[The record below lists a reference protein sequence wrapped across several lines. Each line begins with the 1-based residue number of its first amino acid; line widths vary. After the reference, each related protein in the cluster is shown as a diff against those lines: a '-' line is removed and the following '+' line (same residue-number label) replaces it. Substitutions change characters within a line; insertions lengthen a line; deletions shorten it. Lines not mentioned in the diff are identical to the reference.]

1 MEGQGTMII
10 SNNIILYIAGGLGF
24 FLAITLGFLFMI
36 SRKSQRVMQSML
48 DILLRPE
55 SVRVQDAS
63 RVLQTVL
70 AGEMA
75 KIEAAFKTIVDTLN
89 AQIAHADKLKN
100 QLTEQND
107 KLVATADDATKKL
120 VQMSGRLDNTL
131 DGMQSIVQSQSWNDV
146 STASDKFTANIN
158 ELMTQINT
166 TTTDT
171 TNKTSQIQGQI
182 DSWIASANELRQQ
195 LHNELESNTNQ
206 MQSLSENTDVLR
218 AKLHELSTTTVDDFN
233 SVKTASADY
242 SEIMKANNDM
252 LDTHLSKIDAF
263 SKQSKKLLANQT
275 NTIINTANVVSGQVR
290 LTESS
295 IEKQI
300 GKLSDAVE
308 ALTSSATATESAI
321 RGITKE
327 MTGLTNRF
335 DSEIKE
341 FASDVVSELKTVS
354 GVANTTLENTK
365 TAANAFSESVK
376 TMGTGVRETLIEMNT
391 AHTQLSGQSENLI
404 KMSRET
410 TEQLQ
415 PLSELIEK
423 YYTALPDLSRDSVVA
438 GETLGKI
445 VAELNATI
453 DRMKS
458 TVNES
463 TTAVSESATKLDEL
477 AGSSRQQMIDLMADY
492 AKAVD
497 TMQTLNN
504 QMMVARASA
513 PMEAIKAEPTQQQ
526 YGRVSTKDFL
536 AQSEK
541 VFAKMHEQS
550 LDLTRATGVEIP
562 DTIWKKY
569 HDGDKAIFSKW
580 LAKMLTAADKKQ
592 IREML
597 KNDSVFRSQATQFV
611 RSFDNIMNTSKS
623 VDNADKVATAL
634 LRTDLGKIYTA
645 LKGQI

>member
-1 MEGQGTMII
+1 MEGQGTMLI

-48 DILLRPE
+48 EILLHPE

-75 KIEAAFKTIVDTLN
+75 KIDSAFKAIVETLN
-89 AQIAHADKLKN
+89 AQIAHANELKK

-131 DGMQSIVQSQSWNDV
+131 EGMQTVVNSPSWLNV
-146 STASDKFTANIN
+146 TNASENFTTHIN
-158 ELMTQINT
+158 ELLTQIDT
-166 TTTDT
+166 ATQGATD
-171 TNKTSQIQGQI
+171 KTVAVQGQI
-182 DSWIASANELRQQ
+182 DSWIASANELHQK
-195 LHNELESNTNQ
+195 LHDEFESNTNQ
-206 MQSLSENTDVLR
+206 MQSLSENTDTLR
-218 AKLHELSTTTVDDFN
+218 TKLQELSTTTVDGFN
-233 SVKTASADY
+233 DVKTASSDY
-242 SEIMKANNDM
+242 SDIMKQNNDM
-252 LDTHLSKIDAF
+252 MDSHLAKIDVF
-263 SKQSKKLLANQT
+263 NKQSKKLLANQT

-365 TAANAFSESVK
+365 TAANAFSESVR

-423 YYTALPDLSRDSVVA
+423 YYSALPDLSRDSVAA

-463 TTAVSESATKLDEL
+463 TAAVSESATKLDEL
-477 AGSSRQQMIDLMADY
+477 AGSSRQQMIDLMSDY

-497 TMQTLNN
+497 TMQTLNK

-513 PMEAIKAEPTQQQ
+513 PMEAIKTAPAQQ

-541 VFAKMHEQS
+541 VFTKMHEQS

-611 RSFDNIMNTSKS
+611 RSFANVMTASES
-623 VDNADKVATAL
+623 VDNPDKIATAL

-645 LKGQI
+645 LKGHI

>member
-1 MEGQGTMII
+1 MEGQGTMLVA
-10 SNNIILYIAGGLGF
+10 NNIIIYIACGLGF
-24 FLAITLGFLFMI
+24 FLAISLFI
-36 SRKSQRVMQSML
+36 LFIVSRKSQRVMQSML

-75 KIEAAFKTIVDTLN
+75 KIDSAFKNIVETLN
-89 AQIAHADKLKN
+89 TQITHANELKK
-100 QLTEQND
+100 QLSEQND
-107 KLVATADDATKKL
+107 KLIATADDATKKL

-131 DGMQSIVQSQSWNDV
+131 DGMQTIVNSSSWSNV
-146 STASDKFTANIN
+146 TNAADKFTANIN
-158 ELMTQINT
+158 ELMAQIDT
-166 TTTDT
+166 TTQRTTD
-171 TNKTSQIQGQI
+171 KTAQIQGQI
-182 DSWIASANELRQQ
+182 DSWIASANELNQT
-195 LHNELESNTNQ
+195 LHTEFESNTNQ
-206 MQSLSENTDVLR
+206 MQSLSENTDTLCT
-218 AKLHELSTTTVDDFN
+218 KLQELSTTTADSFN
-233 SVKTASADY
+233 NVKTSASGY
-242 SEIMKANNDM
+242 SEIMQQNNDM
-252 LDTHLSKIDAF
+252 MDSHLNKLDVF
-263 SKQSKKLLANQT
+263 NKQSKKLLTNQT

-290 LTESS
+290 LTETS
-295 IEKQI
+295 IQKQI

-335 DSEIKE
+335 DTEIKE

-423 YYTALPDLSRDSVVA
+423 YFTALPDLSRDSVAA

-453 DRMKS
+453 DTMKS

-463 TTAVSESATKLDEL
+463 TSAVSKSAEKLDEL
-477 AGSSRQQMIDLMADY
+477 AGSSRQQMIDLMSDY

-497 TMQTLNN
+497 TMQTLNK

-513 PMEAIKAEPTQQQ
+513 PMEAIKTAPEQQ
-526 YGRVSTKDFL
+526 YGRVATKDFL
-536 AQSEK
+536 EQSEK

-569 HDGDKAIFSKW
+569 HDGDNAIFSKW

-611 RSFDNIMNTSKS
+611 RSFDNVMNASKS
-623 VDNADKVATAL
+623 VDNPDKIATAL

-645 LKGQI
+645 LKGHV

>member
-1 MEGQGTMII
+1 MEGQGTMLVA
-10 SNNIILYIAGGLGF
+10 NNIILYIAGGLGF
-24 FLAITLGFLFMI
+24 FLAISLLILFMV

-63 RVLQTVL
+63 RVLQSVL

-75 KIEAAFKTIVDTLN
+75 KIDSAFKNIVETLN
-89 AQIAHADKLKN
+89 TQIAHANELKK
-100 QLTEQND
+100 QLSEQND
-107 KLVATADDATKKL
+107 KLIATADDATKKL

-131 DGMQSIVQSQSWNDV
+131 DGMQTIVNSSSWSDV
-146 STASDKFTANIN
+146 TNASEKFTANIN
-158 ELMTQINT
+158 ELMSQINT
-166 TTTDT
+166 TTQGTTD
-171 TNKTSQIQGQI
+171 KTSQLQGQI
-182 DSWIASANELRQQ
+182 DSWIASANELNQT
-195 LHNELESNTNQ
+195 LHNDFESNTNQ
-206 MQSLSENTDVLR
+206 MQSLSENTDTLCT
-218 AKLHELSTTTVDDFN
+218 KLQELSAKTVDNFN
-233 SVKTASADY
+233 NVKTAASDY
-242 SEIMKANNDM
+242 SEIMQQNNDM
-252 LDTHLSKIDAF
+252 MDSHLNKLDVF
-263 SKQSKKLLANQT
+263 NKQSKKLLTNQT

-290 LTESS
+290 LTETS
-295 IEKQI
+295 IQKQI

-327 MTGLTNRF
+327 MTGLTNQF

-423 YYTALPDLSRDSVVA
+423 YFTALPDLSRDSVAA

-463 TTAVSESATKLDEL
+463 TTAVSQSAEKLDEL
-477 AGSSRQQMIDLMADY
+477 AGSSRQQMIDLMSDY

-497 TMQTLNN
+497 TMQTLNK

-513 PMEAIKAEPTQQQ
+513 PMEAIKTAPAQQ

-536 AQSEK
+536 EQSEK
-541 VFAKMHEQS
+541 VFSKMHEQS

-580 LAKMLTAADKKQ
+580 LAKMLTAAGTKQ

-611 RSFDNIMNTSKS
+611 RSFDNIMTTSKS
-623 VDNADKVATAL
+623 VDNPDKVATAL

-645 LKGQI
+645 LKGHI